1 MKKLYGDGIH
11 DDYPYIQKLLD
22 SKICEI
28 CLPTPKVCY
37 VISKTLKIH
46 SNQTLKLPR
55 FATIKLADKA
65 NCEMIENADFENF
78 NSNICIEGG
87 IWDMNHNNQ
96 WPNPYHFP
104 DDNGKYYFDKLG
116 ANHRDMSIFSTIS
129 SFIRGVYSGMC
140 MRFCRIKNFT
150 LKNLTIKNPVVYGAQ
165 LGYIEDFTV
174 EDIIFDYTE
183 GSPKLWNMDGIHVE
197 GYCKN
202 GLITNLKGA
211 THDDLVALT
220 ADDGL
225 YGPIDN
231 VVIDGI
237 YAYGA
242 HSAVRLLSHGYPVKN
257 VTIKNVFGS
266 YYVYCIGLTKYH
278 GPAEERGFMENIII
292 ENVFACTSEG
302 TKDVAGGK
310 YFIWVQKGVDVEN
323 LQIKNVCRDER
334 TYPISTIKVDEGAF
348 IKRFKLEDVIV
359 KNRTGENMQ
368 SLNIG
373 GKVEDLEQKNVVLEV
388 LE

>member
-22 SKICEI
+22 SKICEV

-55 FATIKLADKA
+55 FATIKLANKA
-65 NCEMIENADFENF
+65 NCDMIENADWETWNY
-78 NSNICIEGG
+78 NVSIEGG
-87 IWDMNHNNQ
+87 IWDMNHKNQ
-96 WPNPYHFP
+96 RPNPFHFA
-104 DDNGKYYFDKLG
+104 DEFGKKLK
-116 ANHRDMSIFSTIS
+116 DYSIETGYNPKTSNTFRKNIYT
-129 SFIRGVYSGMC
+129 GKC
-140 MRFCRIKNFT
+140 MRFCRVKNFT
-150 LKNLTIKNPVVYGAQ
+150 IKDITILNPVNFGIQVA
-165 LGYIEDFTV
+165 YIEDFTFK
-174 EDIIFDYTE
+174 DIYFDYFD

-197 GYCKN
+197 GNCKN
-202 GLITNLKGA
+202 GFISNLKGA
-211 THDDLVALT
+211 CHDDLVAIT

-231 VVIDGI
+231 IVIDGI

-242 HSAVRLLSHGYPVKN
+242 HSAVRVLSHGVPIKN
-257 VTIKNVFGS
+257 LVIRNVFGS

-278 GPAEERGFMENIII
+278 GPAEERGVMENVII
-292 ENVFACTSEG
+292 ENVFACTTEG

-368 SLNIG
+368 SLKIE
-373 GKVEDLEQKNVVLEV
+373 GKVEDFEQKNIVLEN
-388 LE
+388 L